1 MDLFRYFSL
10 GSLYIGPIGY
20 AIIGVV
26 LIILIIL
33 SGFFSASE
41 IAYSTVNIVRLR
53 SYVEEKKKGAKHA
66 LWVAEHFERTLT
78 TILVGNNFVNIAST
92 SLAAFVIANLII
104 NPTLANVINI
114 IGMTLIVL
122 VFGEIIPKANAKKN
136 AEKFALRYGT
146 LMFFIIKILTPIC
159 AFFLWLQKIFTK
171 KKNDDSP
178 TVTEDELE
186 SIIDQMEEEGV
197 IDSDDADLMQSVLD
211 IGDRTIYDIMIPRVD
226 IVGIDAD
233 SSIEEIKD
241 IFFQYKFSRL
251 PVYKEDK
258 DHIIG
263 ILSERDFFTFLL
275 QNSDN
280 LDRFNINELITRPL
294 YVSKTMK
301 VDDLIRRMQIE
312 KKHLA
317 IVSDEYGGTSGIVTM
332 EDALEEIVGEI
343 YDEHDEKEDEIV
355 ELIKLDDKNYIVPAD
370 MNLDDLFEQLN
381 LGDAPE
387 SSYTNVGGFLYS
399 LAEEVPIEGDV
410 FHYDATVYETVD
422 EMVQEKII
430 HLEFK
435 VLEVKE
441 RRIIKAKLTIL
452 DEQEEDEK

>member
-1 MDLFRYFSL
+1 M
-10 GSLYIGPIGY
+10 
-20 AIIGVV
+20 
-26 LIILIIL
+26 
-33 SGFFSASE
+33 
-41 IAYSTVNIVRLR
+41 
-53 SYVEEKKKGAKHA
+53 
-66 LWVAEHFERTLT
+66 
-78 TILVGNNFVNIAST
+78 
-92 SLAAFVIANLII
+92 
-104 NPTLANVINI
+104 
-114 IGMTLIVL
+114 
-122 VFGEIIPKANAKKN
+122 
-136 AEKFALRYGT
+136 RYGT
-146 LMFFIIKILTPIC
+146 IMFFIIKILTPIC
-159 AFFLWLQKIFTK
+159 AFFLWIQKIFSK
-171 KKNDDSP
+171 KKKDDTP

-211 IGDRTIYDIMIPRVD
+211 IGERTIYDIMIPRVD
-226 IVGIDAD
+226 IIGIDAE
-233 SSIEEIKD
+233 SSINEILD
-241 IFFQYKFSRL
+241 TFFQYKFSRL

-258 DHIIG
+258 DHILG

-275 QNSDN
+275 QNKNDAEEK
-280 LDRFNINELITRPL
+280 FNINELITRPL

-343 YDEHDEKEDEIV
+343 YDEHDEKEDEIL
-355 ELIKLDDKNYIVPAD
+355 ELTKLDDNNYIVPAD
-370 MNLDDLFEQLN
+370 MSLDDLFEQLN

-399 LAEEVPIEGDV
+399 LAEEVPIEGDL

-452 DEQEEDEK
+452 DDHNEEE

>member
-1 MDLFRYFSL
+1 MDLFRYFTL
-10 GSLYIGPIGY
+10 GSLDIGPIGY

-26 LIILIIL
+26 LVILIIL

-53 SYVEEKKKGAKHA
+53 NYVEEKRKGAKHA

-92 SLAAFVIANLII
+92 SLAALAVANLVV
-104 NPTLANVINI
+104 NPTLANLINI
-114 IGMTLIVL
+114 FGMTFIVL

-136 AEKFALRYGT
+136 AEKFAMRYGT
-146 LMFFIIKILTPIC
+146 IMFFIIKILTPIC
-159 AFFLWLQKIFTK
+159 AFFLWIQKIFSK
-171 KKNDDSP
+171 KKKDDTP

-211 IGDRTIYDIMIPRVD
+211 IGERTIYDIMIPRVD
-226 IVGIDAD
+226 IIGIDAE
-233 SSIEEIKD
+233 SSINEILD
-241 IFFQYKFSRL
+241 TFFQYKFSRL

-258 DHIIG
+258 DHILG

-275 QNSDN
+275 QNKNDAEEK
-280 LDRFNINELITRPL
+280 FNINELITRPL

-343 YDEHDEKEDEIV
+343 YDEHDEKEDEIL
-355 ELIKLDDKNYIVPAD
+355 ELTKLDDNNYIVPAD
-370 MNLDDLFEQLN
+370 MSLDDLFEQLN

-399 LAEEVPIEGDV
+399 LAEEVPIEGDL

-452 DEQEEDEK
+452 DDHNEEE